1 MLSFASFW
9 NYVDICSQDTKLFKD
24 NWKVNTGTL
33 ICLGFT
39 TIKVIYYVYF
49 VVLLLANF

>member
-1 MLSFASFW
+1 MLPFVSFW

-24 NWKVNTGTL
+24 SWKVNTRTL
-33 ICLGFT
+33 ICLGFI

-49 VVLLLANF
+49 IVLVHKNL